1 MWSGKL
7 EVLALGISLCLP
19 MSGADN
25 VAKDATARETASNP
39 QLLLSQEPV
48 TSSTPATIERQIEEL
63 KRGLEVQQA
72 TLRAQEARIAA
83 LEAEVRAAQASSTVS
98 SIPSGTVGVGAGLV
112 AETNVH
118 QEPDQLEAP
127 KDSGHK
133 SFADRLKNIGP
144 FSFSGDFKLR
154 DEPSFGGPADRSQVR
169 NRARIRLRFNADAS
183 LNGDVT
189 GSLTLAT
196 GDINNPVAAM
206 QTINQF
212 YTRKPLYL
220 DRAFITY
227 HPHFFKAL
235 TLTGGKFSYPWYR
248 TELTWD
254 NDLNPEGLAQTLAW
268 DFETSGPLKR
278 IALVGFELPFAETA
292 GVSFHNKSI
301 VQSAVYGG
309 QLQTAWGLTSW
320 LRLSLYG
327 AFYNWHKADPV
338 ALSVATAN
346 AASPLHG
353 LLKLNNNGSQNS
365 TVTTT
370 GTFTATGQDVVTNAQ
385 FASKFGIFDAIARLD
400 LSTSAPQ
407 WPILILGN
415 FAQNT
420 KACANLG
427 NILAAP
433 ANTEVQTFS
442 QSRNALCDPRQRRA
456 YWLEARVGR
465 AQEKGDW
472 NFAYTRIFVE
482 REAVL
487 GVFNYSEMRQGSNV
501 TAHRV
506 EVFYQANN
514 KIQLAFTGLFGR
526 PLVTASSP
534 LLDNLLKR
542 LQFDVTYRF

>member
-1 MWSGKL
+1 MWVKQF
-7 EVLALGISLCLP
+7 VTVALGMSFYLP
-19 MSGADN
+19 MNGAD
-25 VAKDATARETASNP
+25 DATKDSKAQETE
-39 QLLLSQEPV
+39 QKLQGLLSNERPE
-48 TSSTPATIERQIEEL
+48 SSVPANIETRIEEL
-63 KRGLEVQQA
+63 KRGLQVQQV

-83 LEAEVRAAQASSTVS
+83 LEAELRTAHAGSKINSTSSEAVAVGGASTAQ
-98 SIPSGTVGVGAGLV
+98 
-112 AETNVH
+112 TNVS
-118 QEPDQLEAP
+118 QEPHESDGL
-127 KDSGHK
+127 KDSWHK
-133 SFADRLKNIGP
+133 SLGERLKNIGP
-144 FSFSGDFKLR
+144 LSFSGFFKLR
-154 DEPSFGGPADRSQVR
+154 EEPFFGGPADRSQVR
-169 NRARIRLRFNADAS
+169 NRVRMRLQFNANAK
-183 LNGDVT
+183 LNDDIAG
-189 GSLTLAT
+189 GFTLAT
-196 GDINNPVAAM
+196 GDINSPVSTM
-206 QTINQF
+206 QTLNQF
-212 YTRKPLYL
+212 YTRKSLYL
-220 DRAFITY
+220 DRAFLTY
-227 HPHFFKAL
+227 NPHFFKAL
-235 TLTGGKFSYPWYR
+235 TLTGGKFSYPWYH

-268 DFETSGPLKR
+268 DFESAGPLKR

-327 AFYNWHKADPV
+327 AFYNWHNADPV
-338 ALSVATAN
+338 ALAVATAN
-346 AASPLHG
+346 AASPLQG
-353 LLKLNNNGSQNS
+353 LLRLNNNASQNS

-370 GTFTATGQDVVTNAQ
+370 GTLTASGQEVSTNAQ
-385 FASKFGIFDAIARLD
+385 FASKFGIFDTIARFD
-400 LSTSAPQ
+400 ISTSAPR

-420 KACANLG
+420 KACANVG
-427 NILAAP
+427 NIRPAP
-433 ANTEVQTFS
+433 PNSDIQTFS
-442 QSRNALCDPRQRRA
+442 QSANAPCDPQQRRA

-506 EVFYQANN
+506 EVFYQADN
-514 KIQLAFTGLFGR
+514 KIQLGFTGLFGR

-534 LLDNLLKR
+534 LLENMLKR